1 MIDLDSIDRRLLAA
15 VQTDGRLSQQEL
27 AEAAGLS
34 ASQCGRRL
42 KRLEESGVIAAYTA
56 RLDPARLGYDVTAF
70 VTVTLAA
77 HGEAAAGRF
86 HRAVERI
93 PEVLECW
100 AVTGDGDYLLRVVAE
115 NLKAFS
121 DLLMHQLL
129 ALPEVATV
137 RSNIALD
144 RIKQTT
150 ALPV

>member
-1 MIDLDSIDRRLLAA
+1 DEIDQA
-15 VQTDGRLSQQEL
+15 VADAVDGGDVEFHRP
-27 AEAAGLS
+27 
-34 ASQCGRRL
+34 
-42 KRLEESGVIAAYTA
+42 
-56 RLDPARLGYDVTAF
+56 DP
-70 VTVTLAA
+70 
-77 HGEAAAGRF
+77 AAGRF
-86 HRAVERI
+86 HRAVARI